1 MCQKLIGNIKHM
13 KRYDIFSRV
22 VTAFLQGW
30 KSLYNTLVYM
40 INNVIF
46 VFEFE
51 LRAKTAVLMSWIMEL
66 YLLYYEMNYL
76 ENEICNN
83 VKCARKTCLPP
94 GQYFNLSPSYNLSV
108 LHETVN

>member
-1 MCQKLIGNIKHM
+1 M
-13 KRYDIFSRV
+13 
-22 VTAFLQGW
+22 
-30 KSLYNTLVYM
+30 YNTLVYM

-51 LRAKTAVLMSWIMEL
+51 LRAKTAVLMSCIMEL

-76 ENEICNN
+76 ENEIYNN

-94 GQYFNLSPSYNLSV
+94 G
-108 LHETVN
+108 